1 MIIILI
7 LLTITICGNMKFLSF
22 FSFLLF
28 SNALLAKGQ
37 PTEWQ
42 LSFQEA
48 GSPLM
53 QKLIDFH
60 DFVFWIITA
69 ITVFVFLLLAYVCV
83 KFSAKNNKKPST
95 TTHNSLLEVAWTLVP
110 VLILVVIA
118 IPSFRLLYN
127 QNDFSNID
135 MTIKATGY
143 TWYWGYEYPDHDG
156 IAFDSIMLQDDELE
170 EGQPR
175 LLSTDYQLV
184 VPVNKNIK
192 MQITSDPSGVIHSW
206 AVPSLG
212 VKMDAIPGRLNETY
226 FNIKEPGMYYGQC
239 SELCG
244 IGHGFMPISIRAV
257 TEDEFASW
265 IVTAKEEFASNINE
279 KFAIK

>member
-1 MIIILI
+1 MNL
-7 LLTITICGNMKFLSF
+7 LSF
-22 FSFLLF
+22 ASLGSLLF
-28 SNALLAKGQ
+28 FSNNSFAKGQ

-42 LSFQEA
+42 IGFQEA

-53 QKLIDFH
+53 QRLIDLH

-69 ITVFVFLLLAYVCV
+69 ITIFVFLLLAYVCV

-95 TTHNSLLEVAWTLVP
+95 TTHHSLLEVAWTIIP
-110 VLILVVIA
+110 VIILVAIS
-118 IPSFRLLYN
+118 IPSFRLLYD
-127 QNDFSNID
+127 QNDFSKID

-143 TWYWGYEYPDHDG
+143 TWYWSYEYPDHDG
-156 IAFDSIMLQDDELE
+156 LAFDSIMLEDEELE

-184 VPVNKNIK
+184 VPVNTNIK
-192 MQITSDPSGVIHSW
+192 MQITSDPAGVIHSW

-226 FNIKEPGMYYGQC
+226 FNVKEPGMYYGQC

-244 IGHGFMPISIRAV
+244 IGHGFMPISIKAV
-257 TEDEFASW
+257 TPDELKQTNSQD
-265 IVTAKEEFASNINE
+265 TERPK
-279 KFAIK
+279 

>member
-1 MIIILI
+1 MCGIMKLFIF
-7 LLTITICGNMKFLSF
+7 LT
-22 FSFLLF
+22 SFLTANHIF
-28 SNALLAKGQ
+28 AKGQ

-42 LSFQEA
+42 LGFQEA

-53 QKLIDFH
+53 QQLIDFH

-69 ITVFVFLLLAYVCV
+69 ITVFVFLLLAYVCIR
-83 KFSAKNNKKPST
+83 FSAKNNKKPST
-95 TTHNSLLEVAWTLVP
+95 TTHNATLEIAWTLIP
-110 VLILVVIA
+110 VLLLVVIA

-127 QNDFSNID
+127 QNDFTNID

-143 TWYWGYEYPDHDG
+143 TWWWGYEYPDHDG
-156 IAFDSIMLQDDELE
+156 ITFDSVIVEDEELE

-175 LLSTDYQLV
+175 LLTTDYELV

-244 IGHGFMPISIRAV
+244 VGHGFMPISIKAV

-265 IVTAKEEFASNINE
+265 VETAKEEFASDNNNN
-279 KFAIK
+279 FAKK

>member
-1 MIIILI
+1 MCRI
-7 LLTITICGNMKFLSF
+7 MKFFTFLTSF
-22 FSFLLF
+22 FTANQIF
-28 SNALLAKGQ
+28 AKGQ

-42 LSFQEA
+42 LGFQEA

-53 QKLIDFH
+53 QQLIDFH

-69 ITVFVFLLLAYVCV
+69 ITIFVFLLLAYVCV
-83 KFSAKNNKKPST
+83 RFSAKNNKKPST
-95 TTHNSLLEVAWTLVP
+95 TTHNATLEIAWTLIP
-110 VLILVVIA
+110 VLLLVVIA

-127 QNDFSNID
+127 QNDFTNID

-143 TWYWGYEYPDHDG
+143 TWWWGYEYPDHDG
-156 IAFDSIMLQDDELE
+156 ITFDSVIVEDDELE

-175 LLSTDYQLV
+175 LLTTDYQLV

-244 IGHGFMPISIRAV
+244 VGHGFMPISIKAV
-257 TEDEFASW
+257 TEEEFASW
-265 IVTAKEEFASNINE
+265 VETAKEEFASDNNNNYA
-279 KFAIK
+279 KK

>member
-1 MIIILI
+1 
-7 LLTITICGNMKFLSF
+7 MKLFGF
-22 FSFLLF
+22 FSFLLY
-28 SNALLAKGQ
+28 SNGLLAKGQ

-42 LSFQEA
+42 LGFQEA

-143 TWYWGYEYPDHDG
+143 TWYWSYEYPDHDG

-184 VPVNKNIK
+184 VPVNKNI
-192 MQITSDPSGVIHSW
+192 
-206 AVPSLG
+206 
-212 VKMDAIPGRLNETY
+212 PGRLNETY
-226 FNIKEPGMYYGQC
+226 FNVKEPGMYYGQC

-257 TEDEFASW
+257 TENDFAAW
-265 IVTAKEEFASNINE
+265 VITAKEEFASNIND
-279 KFAIK
+279 KYAIK

>member
-1 MIIILI
+1 M
-7 LLTITICGNMKFLSF
+7 NFLRY
-22 FSFLLF
+22 FSFVLTLL
-28 SNALLAKGQ
+28 SSSLLMAKGQ

-42 LSFQEA
+42 LGFQEA

-53 QKLIDFH
+53 QQLIDFH
-60 DFVFWIITA
+60 DFVFWVITA

-83 KFSAKNNKKPST
+83 KFSAKNNPKPST

-110 VLILVVIA
+110 VLILVVLA

-143 TWYWGYEYPDHDG
+143 TWYWSYEYPDHDS
-156 IAFDSIMLQDDELE
+156 ITFDSIMLQDDELE

-184 VPVNKNIK
+184 VPINKNVK

-226 FNIKEPGMYYGQC
+226 FNIQEPGMYYGQC

-244 IGHGFMPISIRAV
+244 IGHGFMPISIKAV
-257 TEDEFASW
+257 TEEEFASW
-265 IVTAKEEFASNINE
+265 VVTAKKEFASDINDSYAN
-279 KFAIK
+279 K

>member
-1 MIIILI
+1 
-7 LLTITICGNMKFLSF
+7 MKFFTFLTFF
-22 FSFLLF
+22 FSANQIF
-28 SNALLAKGQ
+28 AKGQ

-42 LSFQEA
+42 LGFQEA

-53 QKLIDFH
+53 QQLIDFH

-83 KFSAKNNKKPST
+83 RFSAKNNKKPST
-95 TTHNSLLEVAWTLVP
+95 TTHNATLEIAWTLIP
-110 VLILVVIA
+110 VLLLVVIA

-127 QNDFSNID
+127 QNDFTNID

-143 TWYWGYEYPDHDG
+143 TWWWGYEYPDHDG
-156 IAFDSIMLQDDELE
+156 IAFDSVIVEDDELE

-175 LLSTDYQLV
+175 LLTTDYQLV

-244 IGHGFMPISIRAV
+244 VGHGFMPISIKAV
-257 TEDEFASW
+257 TEEEFASW
-265 IVTAKEEFASNINE
+265 VETAKEEFASDNNNNYA
-279 KFAIK
+279 KK

>member
-1 MIIILI
+1 MYILS
-7 LLTITICGNMKFLSF
+7 FLSF
-22 FSFLLF
+22 LF
-28 SNALLAKGQ
+28 ISNELLAKGQ

-42 LSFQEA
+42 IGFQEA

-60 DFVFWIITA
+60 DFVFWVITA

-83 KFSAKNNKKPST
+83 KFSAKNNKKPSS
-95 TTHNSLLEVAWTLVP
+95 TTHNSLLEVAWTLIP
-110 VLILVVIA
+110 VLILVVLA

-143 TWYWGYEYPDHDG
+143 TWYWGYEYPDHDD

-170 EGQPR
+170 DGQPR

-184 VPVNKNIK
+184 VPINKNIK

-244 IGHGFMPISIRAV
+244 IGHGFMPISIKAV
-257 TEDEFASW
+257 TEDDFASW
-265 IVTAKEEFASNINE
+265 VITAKEEFASDINDN
-279 KFAIK
+279 FANK

>member
-1 MIIILI
+1 MIIIFMLI
-7 LLTITICGNMKFLSF
+7 TITICGYMKLFGF
-22 FSFLLF
+22 FSFLLY
-28 SNALLAKGQ
+28 SNGLLAKGQ

-42 LSFQEA
+42 LGFQEA

-143 TWYWGYEYPDHDG
+143 TWYWSYEYPDHDG

-226 FNIKEPGMYYGQC
+226 FNVKEPGMYYGQC

-257 TEDEFASW
+257 TENDFAAW
-265 IVTAKEEFASNINE
+265 VITAKEEFASNIND
-279 KFAIK
+279 KYAIK

>member
-1 MIIILI
+1 MNIN
-7 LLTITICGNMKFLSF
+7 ICGIMKFFTFLT
-22 FSFLLF
+22 SFLTA
-28 SNALLAKGQ
+28 NQILAKGQ

-42 LSFQEA
+42 LGFQEA

-53 QKLIDFH
+53 QQLIDFH

-83 KFSAKNNKKPST
+83 RFSAKNNKKPST
-95 TTHNSLLEVAWTLVP
+95 TTHNATLEIAWTLIP
-110 VLILVVIA
+110 VLLLVVIA

-127 QNDFSNID
+127 QNDFTNID

-143 TWYWGYEYPDHDG
+143 TWWWGYEYPDHDG
-156 IAFDSIMLQDDELE
+156 ITFDSVIVEEDELE

-175 LLSTDYQLV
+175 LLTTDYQLV

-244 IGHGFMPISIRAV
+244 VGHGFMPISIRAV
-257 TEDEFASW
+257 TEEEFASW
-265 IVTAKEEFASNINE
+265 VETAKEEFASDNNNNYA
-279 KFAIK
+279 KK

>member
-1 MIIILI
+1 MY
-7 LLTITICGNMKFLSF
+7 MKKTMNLLSF
-22 FSFLLF
+22 ASLGSLLF
-28 SNALLAKGQ
+28 FSNNSFAKGQ

-42 LSFQEA
+42 IGFQEA

-53 QKLIDFH
+53 QRLIDLH

-69 ITVFVFLLLAYVCV
+69 ITIFVFLLLAYVCV

-95 TTHNSLLEVAWTLVP
+95 TTHHSLLEVAWTIIP
-110 VLILVVIA
+110 VIILVAIS
-118 IPSFRLLYN
+118 IPSFRLLYD
-127 QNDFSNID
+127 QNDFSKID

-143 TWYWGYEYPDHDG
+143 TWYWSYEYPDHDG
-156 IAFDSIMLQDDELE
+156 LAFDSIMLEDEELE

-184 VPVNKNIK
+184 VPVNTNIK
-192 MQITSDPSGVIHSW
+192 MQITSDPAGVIHSW

-226 FNIKEPGMYYGQC
+226 FNVKEPGMYYGQC

-244 IGHGFMPISIRAV
+244 IGHGFMPISIKAV
-257 TEDEFASW
+257 TPDEFGSW
-265 IVTAKEEFASNINE
+265 LDEAKEEFAENDINNIVLNQ
-279 KFAIK
+279 

>member
-1 MIIILI
+1 MIIILSYYNV
-7 LLTITICGNMKFLSF
+7 CGIMKFF
-22 FSFLLF
+22 TFLISLF
-28 SNALLAKGQ
+28 TANQIFAKGQ

-42 LSFQEA
+42 LGFQEA

-53 QKLIDFH
+53 QQLIDFH

-83 KFSAKNNKKPST
+83 RFSAKNNKKPST
-95 TTHNSLLEVAWTLVP
+95 TTHNATLEIAWTLIP
-110 VLILVVIA
+110 VLLLVVIA

-127 QNDFSNID
+127 QNDFTNID

-143 TWYWGYEYPDHDG
+143 TWWWGYEYPDHDG
-156 IAFDSIMLQDDELE
+156 IAFDSVIVEDDELE

-175 LLSTDYQLV
+175 LLTTDYQLV

-244 IGHGFMPISIRAV
+244 VGHGFMPISIKAV
-257 TEDEFASW
+257 TEEEFASW
-265 IVTAKEEFASNINE
+265 VETAKEEFASDNNNNYA
-279 KFAIK
+279 KK

>member
-1 MIIILI
+1 
-7 LLTITICGNMKFLSF
+7 MKFFTFLTF
-22 FSFLLF
+22 FFTANQIF
-28 SNALLAKGQ
+28 AKGQ

-42 LSFQEA
+42 LGFQEA

-53 QKLIDFH
+53 QQLIDFH

-83 KFSAKNNKKPST
+83 RFSAKNNKKPST
-95 TTHNSLLEVAWTLVP
+95 TTHNATLEIAWTLIP
-110 VLILVVIA
+110 VLLLVVIA

-127 QNDFSNID
+127 QNDFTNID

-143 TWYWGYEYPDHDG
+143 TWWWGYEYPDHDG
-156 IAFDSIMLQDDELE
+156 ITFDSVIVEDDELE

-175 LLSTDYQLV
+175 LLTTDYQLV

-244 IGHGFMPISIRAV
+244 VGHGFMPISIKAV

-265 IVTAKEEFASNINE
+265 VETAKEEFAIDNNNNYA
-279 KFAIK
+279 KK

>member
-1 MIIILI
+1 
-7 LLTITICGNMKFLSF
+7 MKFLT
-22 FSFLLF
+22 FLTSLF
-28 SNALLAKGQ
+28 TANQIFAKGQ

-42 LSFQEA
+42 LGFQEA

-53 QKLIDFH
+53 QQLIDFH

-83 KFSAKNNKKPST
+83 RFSAKNNKKPST
-95 TTHNSLLEVAWTLVP
+95 TTHNATLEIAWTLIP
-110 VLILVVIA
+110 VLLLVVIA

-127 QNDFSNID
+127 QNDFTNID

-143 TWYWGYEYPDHDG
+143 TWWWGYEYPDHDG
-156 IAFDSIMLQDDELE
+156 ITFDSVIVEDEELE

-175 LLSTDYQLV
+175 LLTTDYQLV

-244 IGHGFMPISIRAV
+244 VGHGFMPISIKAV
-257 TEDEFASW
+257 TEEEFVSW
-265 IVTAKEEFASNINE
+265 VETAKEEFASDNNNNYA
-279 KFAIK
+279 KK